1 MRPPCGGY
9 CFSSKK
15 ILASVKG
22 KIVLDQK
29 TTSNSPAHLEMT
41 AGCACYLIAGI
52 RKLNNM
58 TSENTNIK
66 DAIGNTPMIELKK
79 IVPDDSARII
89 AKLESTNPTG
99 SMKDRMAKAVI
110 EGAETKGFIKK
121 GDTIVEYTAGTTGIS
136 LAFVCAAL
144 GYKFHAVFSDA
155 FSNEK
160 RITMKAF
167 GGQITDV
174 ISDNKKITEKLI
186 KEMIETSRKIS
197 EQENHWWADQLN
209 NHDAETGY
217 YSLGDEIW
225 KQTEGRVDAFVHA
238 VSTAHSIHGV
248 TKSLL
253 KHNNKLETFAVEP
266 DESAVLSGRPSGSHK
281 IEGIGIGF
289 IPPLWQ
295 PEIVTEILTVTT
307 EEAMYM
313 ARRLAKEEGIFAGTS
328 TGANIVAALRVAE
341 KLGSGKTVA
350 TIIVDSG
357 MRYISTPL
365 YQSI

>member
-1 MRPPCGGY
+1 MI
-9 CFSSKK
+9 SQ
-15 ILASVKG
+15 I
-22 KIVLDQK
+22 
-29 TTSNSPAHLEMT
+29 
-41 AGCACYLIAGI
+41 
-52 RKLNNM
+52 
-58 TSENTNIK
+58 TNIK
-66 DAIGNTPMIELKK
+66 NAIGNTPLIELKN
-79 IVPDDSARII
+79 IVPADCSRIV
-89 AKLESTNPTG
+89 AKLESANPTG

-110 EGAETKGFIKK
+110 EAAERKGLIKQ
-121 GDTIVEYTAGTTGIS
+121 GSTIVEYTAGTTGIS
-136 LAFVCAAL
+136 LAFVCASL

-160 RITMKAF
+160 RVTMKAF
-167 GGQITDV
+167 GSTITDV
-174 ISDNKKITEKLI
+174 KSDNKKITEGLI
-186 KEMIETSRKIS
+186 KEMIETSRKLS

-209 NHDAETGY
+209 NHDAEKGY
-217 YSLGDEIW
+217 YPLGDEIW
-225 KQTEGRVDAFVHA
+225 EQSKGSVDAFVHT

-253 KHNNKLETFAVEP
+253 KHNNKMETFAVEP

-307 EEAMYM
+307 EDAMSM

-328 TGANIVAALRVAE
+328 TGANIVAALRIA
-341 KLGSGKTVA
+341 KRLGPGKTVA

-357 MRYISTPL
+357 LRYISTPL
-365 YQSI
+365 YQSS